1 MIANAGE
8 RVDVKR
14 APINRRRHRR
24 ACAVATPELS
34 RAAATLRSMD
44 SQPHLIS
51 VNARLASAELG
62 LDLEIRL
69 RQLDGRWLAVAD
81 FGGEP
86 EVGIGATPR
95 VALAAALASLGE
107 RAAAILMADPQL
119 FGVSAE
125 IGRSA

>member
-1 MIANAGE
+1 
-8 RVDVKR
+8 
-14 APINRRRHRR
+14 
-24 ACAVATPELS
+24 
-34 RAAATLRSMD
+34 MD
-44 SQPHLIS
+44 TQPRLVT
-51 VNARLASAELG
+51 VNTRLTCEDLG
-62 LDLEIRL
+62 LEVQVRL

-119 FGVSAE
+119 LAASVTIA
-125 IGRSA
+125 RSA